1 MHKYRTDLIDH
12 HHLFVGRRLPMRQ
25 NEKSFICFAMRH
37 KPINDNWIILKVHCI
52 DELQVLIS
60 YEYWIVVVAQLVEW
74 LLPIAEINGSN
85 PIVIY
90 IYCQQSND

>member
-1 MHKYRTDLIDH
+1 MPNKRVTFVRKFDAKTFSKNPIWSHWLPTYLMHKYRTDLIDH

-60 YEYWIVVVAQLVEW
+60 Y
-74 LLPIAEINGSN
+74 
-85 PIVIY
+85 
-90 IYCQQSND
+90 